1 MKISSKFMDK
11 KILLT
16 VLGIAALALAACGG
30 SESVKPGIEDK
41 SVGIDAAGTG
51 TGASDMSAK
60 GKTEQ
65 TARAKS
71 EQARIGSLIRQKV
84 ERNWVRP
91 AGWTRGMECMVRVRL
106 APTGEVMQVEIARSS
121 GSPAFDRS
129 AQTAVYKASPLP
141 LPKDK
146 RLIEDF
152 RELEL
157 RFRPEG
163 QA

>member
-1 MKISSKFMDK
+1 MNK
-11 KILLT
+11 KILLA

-30 SESVKPGIEDK
+30 SEGAKPGIEGQR
-41 SVGIDAAGTG
+41 VGIDAAGSGAG
-51 TGASDMSAK
+51 TNDMPAQD
-60 GKTEQ
+60 KTEL
-65 TARAKS
+65 TARARN
-71 EQARIGSLIRQKV
+71 EQARVVSQIRKKI

-91 AGWTRGMECMVRVRL
+91 AGWTRGMECMVRVHL
-106 APTGEVMQVEIARSS
+106 APSGEVLQVEVARSS

-129 AQTAVYKASPLP
+129 VENAVHKASPLP

-157 RFRPEG
+157 WFRPEG

>member
-1 MKISSKFMDK
+1 MNKN
-11 KILLT
+11 ILLA
-16 VLGIAALALAACGG
+16 VLGSAALALAACGG
-30 SESVKPGIEDK
+30 SESAKPGIEGQH
-41 SVGIDAAGTG
+41 VGIDAAGSGTG
-51 TGASDMSAK
+51 TSDTPAQGAT
-60 GKTEQ
+60 GQ
-65 TARAKS
+65 TARAKR
-71 EQARIGSLIRQKV
+71 EQARVVSQIRKKI

-91 AGWTRGMECMVRVRL
+91 AGWTRGMECMVRVHL
-106 APTGEVMQVEIARSS
+106 APSGEVLQVEVARSS

-129 AQTAVYKASPLP
+129 VENAVHKASPLP

-157 RFRPEG
+157 WFRPEG

>member
-1 MKISSKFMDK
+1 MNRT
-11 KILLT
+11 ILLA
-16 VLGIAALALAACGG
+16 LPGIAVLALTACGG
-30 SESVKPGIEDK
+30 SESAKPGIEGQR
-41 SVGIDAAGTG
+41 VGIDAAAGS
-51 TGASDMSAK
+51 GAGANDMPAPV
-60 GKTEQ
+60 KTEQ

-71 EQARIGSLIRQKV
+71 EQARVVSQIRKKI

-91 AGWTRGMECMVRVRL
+91 AGWTRGMECMVRVHL
-106 APTGEVMQVEIARSS
+106 APTGEVLQVEVARSS

-129 AQTAVYKASPLP
+129 VENAVHKASPLP

-152 RELEL
+152 RDLEL

>member
-1 MKISSKFMDK
+1 MNR
-11 KILLT
+11 KILFAL
-16 VLGIAALALAACGG
+16 LGIAVLALTACGG
-30 SESVKPGIEDK
+30 SESAKPGIEGQR
-41 SVGIDAAGTG
+41 VGIDAAGSGAG
-51 TGASDMSAK
+51 TSDLPAQD
-60 GKTEQ
+60 KTEQ

-71 EQARIGSLIRQKV
+71 EQARVVSQIRRKI

-91 AGWTRGMECMVRVRL
+91 AGWTRGMECMVRVHL
-106 APTGEVMQVEIARSS
+106 APSGQVLQVEVARSS

-129 AQTAVYKASPLP
+129 VENAVHKASPLP

-163 QA
+163 KA